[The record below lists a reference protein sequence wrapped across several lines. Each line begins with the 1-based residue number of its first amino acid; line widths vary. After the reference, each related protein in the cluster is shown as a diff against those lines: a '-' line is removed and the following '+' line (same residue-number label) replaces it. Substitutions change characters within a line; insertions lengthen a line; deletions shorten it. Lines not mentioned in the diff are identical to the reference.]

1 MKKNGCKIKFISCG
15 KFNKKLCI
23 IIVVLI
29 SFNVLIGII
38 NILFNYIN
46 ENYLDNENIINLLSL
61 LFFFN
66 LGEFLMIF
74 PNIILKKKTSS
85 QNDNKSLLKQENN
98 NMVEYI
104 FNQTSINFSKKDK
117 IYLFFFILL
126 KFIVDILNYLYII
139 FKVEDCHYVFYFNY
153 SFELELIF
161 LFVLTRFMYNVQ
173 FYKHQYFSI
182 IVLSVIEL
190 VNLIGK
196 NIDKDIG
203 NIIMI
208 IIFGIVLSC
217 LKSMIIIYIK
227 GLMEYKYFSPYKV
240 CYIFGL
246 FNFFLVTILYMI
258 FSFIPC
264 NYIFC
269 KSTYN
274 GTTYLGNILE
284 IFSVSGIFILILF
297 ILQAFI
303 EIINYVV
310 IHDLSVCHS
319 FLIIH
324 VTQILDLNK
333 EENTFNKYNDD
344 YVYLYIFLGVFLSV
358 LSTVLI
364 LLFLEIIEIHICGLS
379 YNTKKNIEKRA
390 MLDEDVYDINDNDSI
405 NSDEE
410 EEKDEKEDEK
420 IALDS

>member
-1 MKKNGCKIKFISCG
+1 M
-15 KFNKKLCI
+15 
-23 IIVVLI
+23 
-29 SFNVLIGII
+29 
-38 NILFNYIN
+38 
-46 ENYLDNENIINLLSL
+46 
-61 LFFFN
+61 
-66 LGEFLMIF
+66 
-74 PNIILKKKTSS
+74 
-85 QNDNKSLLKQENN
+85 
-98 NMVEYI
+98 
-104 FNQTSINFSKKDK
+104 
-117 IYLFFFILL
+117 
-126 KFIVDILNYLYII
+126 
-139 FKVEDCHYVFYFNY
+139 EDYHYVFYFNY

-190 VNLIGK
+190 VNLIAK

-310 IHDLSVCHS
+310 IHDFSVCHS

-358 LSTVLI
+358 LSTILI